1 MRSVSFVHLLLLVAG
16 SAGSAFSPI
25 VACNRTNSA
34 PTAARVSRT
43 VAEAA
48 ASARDVT
55 LPRSSGANAPPEPSI
70 SLVVSRADVRLDGD
84 PYRVAEVPADSAS
97 GFSDDDKRNGRS
109 DLWVT
114 PIEHALR
121 GERER
126 SGALPQASVASE
138 RAPSLVVIADE
149 HASYRILREIIF
161 TAAQAGMGSVHVA
174 ARAADDGRVVALRI
188 VTPSHAL
195 EAPSVRLG
203 VDGIAVRFGDVA
215 LGAGCDEDRD
225 GLAVARAPDGDYDW
239 AALDTCLRK
248 LRATSPAL
256 ADQAVALLEAEDAI
270 ELAVVVRA
278 MDTLRMTF
286 ADGVALVAPSVGAER
301 REDGGA
307 K

>member
-1 MRSVSFVHLLLLVAG
+1 MRLVSVVVLLVVG
-16 SAGSAFSPI
+16 SAGSAGAMFPPLL
-25 VACNRTNSA
+25 ACNRAKVA
-34 PTAARVSRT
+34 PIAARASRA

-48 ASARDVT
+48 REAHDVT
-55 LPRSSGANAPPEPSI
+55 LPRSSEESAPPEPSI
-70 SLVVSRADVRLDGD
+70 SIVVSHIDVRIAGD
-84 PYRVAEVPADSAS
+84 PYRLAEVPADSAR
-97 GFSDDDKRNGRS
+97 GFSDDDKRSGRG

-121 GERER
+121 GAHA
-126 SGALPQASVASE
+126 GAIADVGVASDFA
-138 RAPSLVVIADE
+138 APSLVVVADE
-149 HASYRILREIIF
+149 HATYRILREIIF
-161 TAAQAGMGSVHVA
+161 TAAQAGMGVTHFA

-188 VTPSHAL
+188 VTPSHAF
-195 EAPSVRLG
+195 EAPSMRLG
-203 VDGIAVRFGDVA
+203 VHGIAVRFGDVA

-225 GLAVARAPDGDYDW
+225 GLAIARAPDGEYDW
-239 AALDTCLRK
+239 AALDGCLKK

-256 ADQAVALLEAEDAI
+256 ADQAVALLDAEDAI

-286 ADGVALVAPSVGAER
+286 VGGVALLAPSVGAER